1 MGYLAR
7 SRGPKGS
14 DGEGRRNT
22 GGAGGLDR
30 GASGAAPG
38 GGSRRGGGDGGARA
52 HHVARPGRADRDRA
66 AGGRA
71 RGAETLIEEYLA
83 GIVTAGDERLD
94 EAVRYSL
101 LSGGK
106 RVRPRLCLA
115 TAGGAGA
122 DPRAA
127 LPVAAAI
134 EMVHAFSLVHDDLP
148 ALDDDDERR
157 GQPSAYRAFGEGSA
171 LLAGD
176 ALLVEAFRLVLSYP
190 SSGAALELAEAT
202 LGMIGGQYLD
212 ITC

>member
-14 DGEGRRNT
+14 DGEGRRNA

-106 RVRPRLCLA
+106 RVRPPVCLA
-115 TAGGAGA
+115 
-122 DPRAA
+122 
-127 LPVAAAI
+127 AAARGGGGPPAAPPGAAAVG
-134 EMVHAFSLVHDDLP
+134 EGHPVSLR
-148 ALDDDDERR
+148 LDDPP
-157 GQPSAYRAFGEGSA
+157 G
-171 LLAGD
+171 
-176 ALLVEAFRLVLSYP
+176 
-190 SSGAALELAEAT
+190 
-202 LGMIGGQYLD
+202 
-212 ITC
+212 

>member
-94 EAVRYSL
+94 EAGGHSL
-101 LSGGK
+101 PSRGQRG
-106 RVRPRLCLA
+106 RPPPWPA
-115 TAGGAGA
+115 APAGAGA
-122 DPRAA
+122 PPPAA
-127 LPVAAAI
+127 PPG
-134 EMVHAFSLVHDDLP
+134 P
-148 ALDDDDERR
+148 AGR
-157 GQPSAYRAFGEGSA
+157 
-171 LLAGD
+171 
-176 ALLVEAFRLVLSYP
+176 
-190 SSGAALELAEAT
+190 
-202 LGMIGGQYLD
+202 
-212 ITC
+212 